1 MADRTTLP
9 LPLRGLCRL
18 SLLGLLL
25 PALLQAQESAPTATA
40 TPAPAPDA
48 VALAPRWEDLPPIT
62 VGPHTF
68 SRRRLANGL
77 LAMAVPDVGKDVSVF
92 VVISAG
98 RRQESSLTTGLAHLT
113 EHAMYTGSRALG
125 ADEHD
130 RQIVGMGGE
139 SNAFTRDDYT
149 LFYDHKIPV
158 ERLTDVLRF
167 EADRLRY
174 LSFETAPFLH
184 EQGRLRDEEK
194 RTFSPSTAR
203 DELVESVVFRVH
215 PYGAGVYDAAGFT
228 QGPFLTLDQ
237 VRAFYDLYYRP
248 ERVAVVV
255 AGAVEPALALD
266 SIWVA
271 FGALERGQVPPPLP
285 TEPASALG
293 GKATFSSEL
302 ERPLLVYAWR
312 VPALG
317 HADRPALDV
326 LAWLLGHEV
335 AADGRQLRA
344 SMGERVDEELFRFQA
359 TGEDA
364 EKHLAAAL
372 AKARNEAWPE
382 ASITEAKT
390 SLRDDFLALALR
402 GRPYFSLAAQMGVYG
417 VLGFPE
423 EPARHQAAIDA
434 VSAAD
439 LTRVARTW
447 LADDR
452 RFDIVFAA
460 KGEPPPPLPDEP
472 QALLKAA
479 EEAEAAGD
487 LDRAIEAFTRLLQ
500 KKPNKMN
507 TVIYLASRGQIHLEK
522 RDYAAAIADFEDA
535 LVVVDYPAVRDLLEE
550 ARRRQF
556 GQDEK
561 APEGKAQGQGQQ

>member
-9 LPLRGLCRL
+9 LPLRGLGRL

-25 PALLQAQESAPTATA
+25 PALLQAQESAPTTTA
-40 TPAPAPDA
+40 MPSAPAPDA
-48 VALAPRWEDLPPIT
+48 VALAPRWEDLPPIV

-92 VVISAG
+92 VVIGAG

-317 HADRPALDV
+317 HVDRPALDV

-382 ASITEAKT
+382 ASIMEAKT
-390 SLRDDFLALALR
+390 SLRDDFLALGLR

-423 EPARHQAAIDA
+423 EPSRHQAAIDA

-556 GQDEK
+556 S
-561 APEGKAQGQGQQ
+561 P